1 MPITLLHPSR
11 DMLSSK
17 VDIPLDNFSFWL
29 QNTNPLEPTKN
40 LVDQCIQGEGLVQI
54 NCQVNPRAQMINIV
68 DILKPTDDVLAS
80 SSSSNSNSSN
90 SSSGSRKKLVVD
102 QQVAGSKRAHDNS
115 QAKSTPAVAN
125 KNKNWAIDNAFK
137 REQTRLKIPD
147 NPVAWTKPH
156 VRFWLQWAMRQ
167 FNEASISPE
176 DWDID
181 GDELCRITLEQFN
194 EKVPVDPGNFFWT
207 HLELLRK
214 CKYVAVQHK
223 NGPPPNVISGS
234 SIRREK
240 SSRISPAIAA
250 AGSTPT
256 ATHSHVPQQETT
268 QSTTTTPM
276 QENIRPL
283 KVMGRT
289 AARTVEY
296 SSGNRSGSTGPIQL
310 WQFLLDILT
319 DFEHRDVIQWEG
331 VDGQFKLIDAER
343 VAQLWGIRKNKPN
356 MNYEKLSRAL
366 RYYYDGD
373 MLAKVA
379 GKRFVYQFVCNLQQ
393 LIGYDARELA
403 MLVNES

>member
-1 MPITLLHPSR
+1 
-11 DMLSSK
+11 MLSSK

-80 SSSSNSNSSN
+80 SSSSSSSNNSN
-90 SSSGSRKKLVVD
+90 SSSGSRKKLAVD
-102 QQVAGSKRAHDNS
+102 QQLAGSASASKRAHDNANS
-115 QAKSTPAVAN
+115 TSTVNGSKSAAAAAPVAS

-137 REQTRLKIPD
+137 REQLRLQIPD
-147 NPVAWTKPH
+147 NPVAWTKPN

-181 GDELCRITLEQFN
+181 GDELCKITLEQFN

-223 NGPPPNVISGS
+223 NGPPASSVIPGS

-240 SSRISPAIAA
+240 STRISTTAVT
-250 AGSTPT
+250 STPPQ
-256 ATHSHVPQQETT
+256 VPQQEF
-268 QSTTTTPM
+268 TTTTPTPM
-276 QENIRPL
+276 PENIRPL

-289 AARTVEY
+289 GGRTVDY
-296 SSGNRSGSTGPIQL
+296 SSGNRSGSSGQIQL

-319 DFEHRDVIQWEG
+319 DVEHRDVIQWEG

-403 MLVNES
+403 MLVNEQS

>member
-1 MPITLLHPSR
+1 
-11 DMLSSK
+11 MLSSK

-80 SSSSNSNSSN
+80 SSSSSSSNNSN
-90 SSSGSRKKLVVD
+90 SSSGSRKKLAVD
-102 QQVAGSKRAHDNS
+102 QQLAGSASASKRAHDNANS
-115 QAKSTPAVAN
+115 TSTVNGSKSAAAAPVAS

-137 REQTRLKIPD
+137 REQLRLQIPD
-147 NPVAWTKPH
+147 NPVAWTKPN

-181 GDELCRITLEQFN
+181 GDELCKITLEQFN

-223 NGPPPNVISGS
+223 NGPPASSVIPGS

-240 SSRISPAIAA
+240 STRISTTAVT
-250 AGSTPT
+250 STPPQ
-256 ATHSHVPQQETT
+256 VPQQEL
-268 QSTTTTPM
+268 TTTTATPM
-276 QENIRPL
+276 PENIRPL

-289 AARTVEY
+289 GGRTVDY
-296 SSGNRSGSTGPIQL
+296 SSGNRSGSSGQIQL

-319 DFEHRDVIQWEG
+319 DVEHRDVIQWEG

-403 MLVNES
+403 MLVNEQS

>member
-1 MPITLLHPSR
+1 
-11 DMLSSK
+11 MLSSK

-80 SSSSNSNSSN
+80 SSSSSSNNSN
-90 SSSGSRKKLVVD
+90 SSSGSRKKLAVD
-102 QQVAGSKRAHDNS
+102 QQLAGSASKRAHDNS
-115 QAKSTPAVAN
+115 NSTSTVNGSKSAATVPVAS

-137 REQTRLKIPD
+137 REQLRLQIPD
-147 NPVAWTKPH
+147 NPVAWTKPN

-181 GDELCRITLEQFN
+181 GDELCKITLEQFN

-223 NGPPPNVISGS
+223 NGPPASSVIPGS

-240 SSRISPAIAA
+240 STRISTAVT
-250 AGSTPT
+250 STPPQ
-256 ATHSHVPQQETT
+256 VPQQEF
-268 QSTTTTPM
+268 TTTTPTPM
-276 QENIRPL
+276 PENIRPL

-289 AARTVEY
+289 GGRTVDY
-296 SSGNRSGSTGPIQL
+296 SSGNRSGSSGQIQL

-319 DFEHRDVIQWEG
+319 DVEHRDVIQWEG

-403 MLVNES
+403 MLVNEQS

>member
-1 MPITLLHPSR
+1 
-11 DMLSSK
+11 MLSSK

-80 SSSSNSNSSN
+80 SSSSSSNNSN
-90 SSSGSRKKLVVD
+90 SSSGSRKKLAVD
-102 QQVAGSKRAHDNS
+102 QQLAAAGSASKRAHDNS
-115 QAKSTPAVAN
+115 NSTSTVNGSKSTAAAPVAS

-137 REQTRLKIPD
+137 REQLRLKIPD
-147 NPVAWTKPH
+147 NPVAWTKPN

-181 GDELCRITLEQFN
+181 GDELCKITLEQFN

-223 NGPPPNVISGS
+223 NGPPASSVIPGS

-240 SSRISPAIAA
+240 STRISTTAVT
-250 AGSTPT
+250 STPPQ
-256 ATHSHVPQQETT
+256 VPQQEF
-268 QSTTTTPM
+268 TTTTPTPM
-276 QENIRPL
+276 PENIRPL

-289 AARTVEY
+289 GGRTVDY
-296 SSGNRSGSTGPIQL
+296 SSGNRSGSSGQIQL

-319 DFEHRDVIQWEG
+319 DVEHRDVIQWEG

-403 MLVNES
+403 MLVNEQS

>member
-1 MPITLLHPSR
+1 
-11 DMLSSK
+11 MLSSK

-80 SSSSNSNSSN
+80 SSSSSSSNNSN
-90 SSSGSRKKLVVD
+90 SSSGSRKKLAVD
-102 QQVAGSKRAHDNS
+102 QQLAGSASKRAHDNS
-115 QAKSTPAVAN
+115 NSTSTVNGSKSAATVPVAS

-137 REQTRLKIPD
+137 REQLRLKIPD
-147 NPVAWTKPH
+147 NPVAWTKPN

-181 GDELCRITLEQFN
+181 GDELCKITLEQFN

-223 NGPPPNVISGS
+223 NGPPASSVIPGS

-240 SSRISPAIAA
+240 STRISTTAVT
-250 AGSTPT
+250 STPPQ
-256 ATHSHVPQQETT
+256 VPQQEF
-268 QSTTTTPM
+268 TTTTPTPM
-276 QENIRPL
+276 PENIRPL

-289 AARTVEY
+289 GGRTVDY
-296 SSGNRSGSTGPIQL
+296 SSGNRSGSSGQIQL

-319 DFEHRDVIQWEG
+319 DVEHRDVIQWEG

-403 MLVNES
+403 MLVNEQS